1 MHRHLSKQLTVIDE
15 ISERCK
21 YLPLL
26 YARPVRSIINQFL
39 SEKCEAMRP
48 AKGVWTH
55 HLRLEGRR
63 KVRACQG
70 VWKQVVWTWQ
80 EKEGVN
86 FRMSSRLFLL
96 AFILFGPVTS
106 CSIENKMGCWNTRG
120 ETIFYFD
127 DLDLRTSFWIMHWL
141 YLFVYALLLCVCIV
155 CIVFYDII
163 INFKGPSALLSF
175 WKTWICDLNVKITV
189 TCIMVNWLV
198 HNFFCI
204 YLCQTYTEKCP

>member
-141 YLFVYALLLCVCIV
+141 YLFVVVCI
-155 CIVFYDII
+155 CTTIVRLYSVYCFFMTSSLISKDHRHS
-163 INFKGPSALLSF
+163 FLSEEHESA
-175 WKTWICDLNVKITV
+175 T
-189 TCIMVNWLV
+189 
-198 HNFFCI
+198 
-204 YLCQTYTEKCP
+204 